1 MAAVAQAQQVVAANA
16 QESLSCVKSLL
27 KLVRRR
33 GARSAVRAGTR
44 TARRRGSPGAG

>member
-27 KLVRRR
+27 KLVRV
-33 GARSAVRAGTR
+33 APPAPVRA
-44 TARRRGSPGAG
+44 TAARKLAAWR